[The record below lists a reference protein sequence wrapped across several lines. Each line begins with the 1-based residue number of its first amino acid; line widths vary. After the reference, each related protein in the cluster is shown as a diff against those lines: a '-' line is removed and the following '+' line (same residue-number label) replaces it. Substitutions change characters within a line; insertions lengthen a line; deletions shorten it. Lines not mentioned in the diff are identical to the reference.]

1 MKSPRPKTRRT
12 PPARARRPAWLKR
25 PGLAISHVLVP
36 LDFSG
41 QSRQALKY
49 AVPLA
54 RHFRARISL
63 LHVVELA
70 YPAVEATG
78 AMTLINVDAAGQSQA
93 AAKRLDRTA
102 AELVP
107 PELRGRHLVGLGSA
121 AQVIIDTIGQQ
132 GIDLVVLST
141 KGRSGLARLLLGST
155 AERVVRHSPCP
166 VLTVRRS

>member
-1 MKSPRPKTRRT
+1 MKKNSPQRAATTIRR
-12 PPARARRPAWLKR
+12 L
-25 PGLAISHVLVP
+25 LVP

-54 RHFRARISL
+54 RKFRARICL
-63 LHVVELA
+63 LHVIELA

-78 AMTLINVDAAGQSQA
+78 AMALISVDLRGQDRA
-93 AAKRLDRTA
+93 VARRLDRTA
-102 AELVP
+102 VELVP
-107 PELRGRHLVGLGSA
+107 PALRGGSFVGAGSA
-121 AQVIIDTIGQQ
+121 ARVIIDTIREQS
-132 GIDLVVLST
+132 IDLVVLST

-155 AERVVRHSPCP
+155 AEQVVRHSPCP